1 MGDITEYAFVYTS
14 DDFAGKLRENC
25 DEGELAW
32 VDIDKVMELNLW
44 EGDRVFLKLLG
55 ETEEF
60 FSLKLVYDKDDN
72 LISTTI
78 E

>member
-1 MGDITEYAFVYTS
+1 
-14 DDFAGKLRENC
+14 
-25 DEGELAW
+25 
-32 VDIDKVMELNLW
+32 MELNLW

-72 LISTTI
+72 LISAI
-78 E
+78 KE